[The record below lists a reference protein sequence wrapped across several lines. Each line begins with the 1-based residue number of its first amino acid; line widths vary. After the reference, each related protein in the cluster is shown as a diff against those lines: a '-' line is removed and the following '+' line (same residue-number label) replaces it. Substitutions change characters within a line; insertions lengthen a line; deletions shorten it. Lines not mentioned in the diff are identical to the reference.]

1 MSDEPT
7 RPGEIAQPRERGP
20 LGHLCEHTG
29 CGKDAGWGFARPSRP
44 SHWFCF
50 SIATKGSGSYD
61 PAAII
66 ATVDRLS
73 FEPREIPP
81 APSIRA

>member
-29 CGKDAGWGFARPSRP
+29 CGKDAGWGFAKPKQAP
-44 SHWFCF
+44 HWFCF
-50 SIATKGSGSYD
+50 EHGAEGEKLCEQ
-61 PAAII
+61 PASKP
-66 ATVDRLS
+66 VG
-73 FEPREIPP
+73 
-81 APSIRA
+81 